1 MYLKK
6 IEISGFKSFAH
17 KTTLEFEK
25 GISAVVG
32 PNGSGKSNIA
42 DAVRWAIGEQ
52 SIKAL
57 RAKKSENLIY
67 AGSHSGHSSSRAAVS
82 LFFDNSDRLF
92 FIDFEEIVVSRRV
105 YKSGEN
111 EYFINDSKARLI
123 DVLELLARAGINPKS
138 YCVVNQGM
146 TDAILKASP
155 EERRSIFED
164 ATGVKPY
171 KIKKNEAAR
180 KLDLTSQN
188 LLRVKDLLVEI
199 SPRLAFLKRQA
210 NKLQKFEI
218 VKQQLED
225 NQKQWYS
232 CNLNKFSEQ
241 KNGLRARIEA
251 IESGLKKS
259 ENELGGWL
267 EKMEAIKNQSFKI
280 DDLEEKL
287 KAEMEDIQAKINDCT
302 RKLAIC
308 ETKLAM
314 EKEKQKREEESA
326 KTEPS
331 PINADYIRD
340 RISDIYQKIQ
350 AAISGLDGKTANLA
364 SIDAAKDKLKNIERK
379 IKNLL
384 EEIVIGKIMAIK
396 KNSQGKTISDPPA
409 RLAVSLAESRRE
421 AAAKRAGG
429 SEKELEKEIVKIK
442 ADFSEMESQKSILGA
457 KIKKETADDKSRR
470 GDFFSLQEKINLCEL
485 SLGKIKGER
494 EQMMIEKT
502 KIDTRLEVL
511 ILEIKKD
518 IPNIDI
524 ESIEKLNIRHIDEA
538 DIKSKIDRL
547 KYDMVQIGGID
558 PAIIK
563 EFKETDERYAFLAK
577 ESEDLERAIADLE
590 KIIDQ
595 LDQKIEEQFNSI
607 FKKINFEFNKYF
619 RQIFGGGGASLEIFD
634 LDKNGGEKDEED
646 EDTSAKSKKREK
658 GIAVKILIP
667 GKKIKD
673 MEMLSGGERALTS
686 VAILFAIIS
695 SNPPPFVILDE
706 VDAALDESNSQK
718 IAKILN
724 QLSAQTQFVVITH
737 NRAIMRESRVI
748 FGVSMTDESVSK
760 IISVKF
766 DGAE

>member
-67 AGSHSGHSSSRAAVS
+67 AGSHSGHSSSRAVVS
-82 LFFDNSDRLF
+82 LFFDNSDHLF

-171 KIKKNEAAR
+171 KIKKNEAVR

-188 LLRVKDLLVEI
+188 LLRVKDLLAEI
-199 SPRLAFLKRQA
+199 SPRLTFLKRQA

-232 CNLNKFSEQ
+232 YNLNKFSEQ
-241 KNGLRARIEA
+241 KNELRKRLEV

-259 ENELGGWL
+259 EKELGGWL
-267 EKMEAIKNQSFKI
+267 EKMEAIKSQSFKI

-308 ETKLAM
+308 ETKLLM
-314 EKEKQKREEESA
+314 EKERQKNEEEGA
-326 KTEPS
+326 KTEMA
-331 PINADYIRD
+331 PINAEYIKD
-340 RISDIYQKIQ
+340 KVIDIYQKIQ
-350 AAISGLDGKTANLA
+350 AAISELDGKTANLA
-364 SIDAAKDKLKNIERK
+364 LINATKDHLKNIEQG

-384 EEIVIGKIMAIK
+384 EEIVSGKIKAIK
-396 KNSQGKTISDPPA
+396 KSIQGKTISDPPA
-409 RLAVSLAESRRE
+409 
-421 AAAKRAGG
+421 GG
-429 SEKELEKEIVKIK
+429 QAKELEKEIVKIK
-442 ADFSEMESQKSILGA
+442 VEFSELESQKSILGA

-494 EQMMIEKT
+494 EQLIIEKT
-502 KIDTRLEVL
+502 KIDTRMEDL

-538 DIKSKIDRL
+538 DVKSKIDRL
-547 KYDMVQIGGID
+547 KYNMVQIGGID

-563 EFKETDERYAFLAK
+563 EFKETDNRYTFLAK
-577 ESEDLERAIADLE
+577 ESEDLERAIGDIE
-590 KIIDQ
+590 KIIGQ

-634 LDKNGGEKDEED
+634 LDKNGDVEKDEEG
-646 EDTSAKSKKREK
+646 EDVPAKSKKREK
-658 GIAVKILIP
+658 GIAVKVLIP

-686 VAILFAIIS
+686 AAILFAIIS

-706 VDAALDESNSQK
+706 IDAALDESNSQK

-737 NRAIMRESRVI
+737 NRAVIRESRVI
-748 FGVSMTDESVSK
+748 YGVSMTDESVSK

>member
-82 LFFDNSDRLF
+82 LFFDNSDHLF

-111 EYFINDSKARLI
+111 EYFINDSKVRLI

-171 KIKKNEAAR
+171 KIKKNEAVR

-188 LLRVKDLLVEI
+188 LLRVKGLLAEI

-232 CNLNKFSEQ
+232 YNLNKFSGQ
-241 KNGLRARIEA
+241 KKELHKRLEA

-259 ENELGGWL
+259 EKELGGWL
-267 EKMEAIKNQSFKI
+267 EKMEAIKSQSFKI

-287 KAEMEDIQAKINDCT
+287 KAEMEDIQAKINDCI

-314 EKEKQKREEESA
+314 EKERQKNAEESA
-326 KTEPS
+326 KTEMA
-331 PINADYIRD
+331 PINAEYIKD
-340 RISDIYQKIQ
+340 KISDIYQKIQ

-364 SIDAAKDKLKNIERK
+364 SINAIKDHLKNIGQG

-384 EEIVIGKIMAIK
+384 EEIVSGKITAVK

-409 RLAVSLAESRRE
+409 
-421 AAAKRAGG
+421 GG
-429 SEKELEKEIVKIK
+429 PAKELEKEIVKIK
-442 ADFSEMESQKSILGA
+442 AEFSELESQKSILGA

-470 GDFFSLQEKINLCEL
+470 GDIFFLQEKINLCE
-485 SLGKIKGER
+485 SVLGKIKGER

-518 IPNIDI
+518 LPVIDI

-538 DIKSKIDRL
+538 DVKPKIDRL
-547 KYDMVQIGGID
+547 KYNMIQIGGID
-558 PAIIK
+558 SAIIK

-634 LDKNGGEKDEED
+634 LDKNGGEKDEEG
-646 EDTSAKSKKREK
+646 EDTPAKSKKREK
-658 GIAVKILIP
+658 GIAVKVLIP

-686 VAILFAIIS
+686 AAILFAIIS

-706 VDAALDESNSQK
+706 IDAALDESNSQK

-724 QLSAQTQFVVITH
+724 QLSAQTQLVVITH
-737 NRAIMRESRVI
+737 NRAVIRESRVI
-748 FGVSMTDESVSK
+748 YGVSMTDESVSK

-766 DGAE
+766 DEAE

>member
-32 PNGSGKSNIA
+32 PNGSGKSNVA

-67 AGSHSGHSSSRAAVS
+67 TGSHSGHSSGRAAVS
-82 LFFDNSDRLF
+82 LFFDNSDPLRHSSPPVIGEAGSEASRLF

-105 YKSGEN
+105 YKTGEN

-171 KIKKNEAAR
+171 KIKKNEAVR
-180 KLDLTSQN
+180 KLDLTGQN
-188 LLRVKDLLVEI
+188 LSRVKDLLAEI

-210 NKLQKFEI
+210 NKLQKFET

-225 NQKQWYS
+225 SQKQWYS
-232 CNLNKFSEQ
+232 YNLNKFSGQ
-241 KNGLRARIEA
+241 KKELRKRLEA

-259 ENELGGWL
+259 EKELGGWL
-267 EKMEAIKNQSFKI
+267 KKMEVIKSQSFKN
-280 DDLEEKL
+280 DDIEEKL

-314 EKEKQKREEESA
+314 EKERQKNAEEGA
-326 KTEPS
+326 KTELA
-331 PINADYIRD
+331 PINVEYIKD
-340 RISDIYQKIQ
+340 KVGDIYQKIQ
-350 AAISGLDGKTANLA
+350 AAISGLDGKTANIA
-364 SIDAAKDKLKNIERK
+364 SINAIKNHLKNIEQG

-384 EEIVIGKIMAIK
+384 EEIASGKITAVK
-396 KNSQGKTISDPPA
+396 KNIRDKTISGN
-409 RLAVSLAESRRE
+409 STE
-421 AAAKRAGG
+421 
-429 SEKELEKEIVKIK
+429 ELEKEIIKIK
-442 ADFSEMESQKSILGA
+442 ADFSELESRKSILGA

-470 GDFFSLQEKINLCEL
+470 GDIFFLQEKINLCE
-485 SLGKIKGER
+485 SALGKIKGER
-494 EQMMIEKT
+494 EQLIIEKT
-502 KIDTRLEVL
+502 KIDTRLEDL

-518 IPNIDI
+518 LPSMDI
-524 ESIEKLNIRHIDEA
+524 ESIEKLNIHHIDEA
-538 DIKSKIDRL
+538 DVKSKIDRL
-547 KYDMVQIGGID
+547 KYNMVQIGGID

-590 KIIDQ
+590 KIIGQ

-634 LDKNGGEKDEED
+634 LDKNGGEKDEEG
-646 EDTSAKSKKREK
+646 EDTPAKGKKREK
-658 GIAVKILIP
+658 GIAVKVLIP

-686 VAILFAIIS
+686 AAILFAIIS

-706 VDAALDESNSQK
+706 IDAALDESNSQK

-737 NRAIMRESRVI
+737 NRAVIRESRVI
-748 FGVSMTDESVSK
+748 YGVSMTDESVSK

-766 DGAE
+766 DEAE